1 MKARY
6 GRRAEGL
13 VRTTAQNTG
22 AGAAPTPWRM
32 HSRRRRSVGRFSEA
46 AEALPWRVQTAR
58 RRREARSE
66 QPSLEPDTEQ
76 VLEEAT
82 S

>member
-1 MKARY
+1 MKEKH

-13 VRTTAQNTG
+13 VRTAAQTTG

-32 HSRRRRSVGRFSEA
+32 HSRRRRSVSRFSEA

-66 QPSLEPDTEQ
+66 QPSLAPDTER
-76 VLEEAT
+76 VLEEAA